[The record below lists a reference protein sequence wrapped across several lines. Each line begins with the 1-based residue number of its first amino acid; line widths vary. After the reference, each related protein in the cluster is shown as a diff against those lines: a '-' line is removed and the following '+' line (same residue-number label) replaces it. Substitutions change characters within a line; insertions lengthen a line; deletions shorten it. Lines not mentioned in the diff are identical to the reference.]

1 MQNVRAIY
9 NCVNTTV
16 SVTWNCTGKGVS
28 NSGPGTSNHNP
39 NTPCG
44 YYPFTYANCTIVGI
58 LWDNGT
64 YTGGPNGIPT
74 SGGGSDGIPYY
85 VVLGIPVISTALF
98 FSSCARGISP
108 YEAANG
114 KAKCGRYVRYNFTS
128 LLT

>member
-16 SVTWNCTGKGVS
+16 SVTWDCAGKEVL

-39 NTPCG
+39 NTPYG

-64 YTGGPNGIPT
+64 YTGGP
-74 SGGGSDGIPYY
+74 DGIP
-85 VVLGIPVISTALF
+85 
-98 FSSCARGISP
+98 
-108 YEAANG
+108 
-114 KAKCGRYVRYNFTS
+114 AKWRRQ
-128 LLT
+128 